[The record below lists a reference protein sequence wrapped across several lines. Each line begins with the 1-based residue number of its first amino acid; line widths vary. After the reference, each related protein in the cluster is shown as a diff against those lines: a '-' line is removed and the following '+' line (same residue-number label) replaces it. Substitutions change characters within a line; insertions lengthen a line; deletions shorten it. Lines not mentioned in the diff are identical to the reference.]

1 MTDEPDIQERVKK
14 VRSVFN
20 ELWPIFLAFF
30 GALIIVAFIAIPDL
44 RNPAL
49 IASISGLFTVVSTIG
64 LAQRGQS

>member
-1 MTDEPDIQERVKK
+1 MEDEPDIQERVKK
-14 VRSVFN
+14 AHAIFN
-20 ELWPIFLAFF
+20 ELWPIFLAIF

>member
-1 MTDEPDIQERVKK
+1 MGDEPDIQERAKK
-14 VRSVFN
+14 LRGVFN
-20 ELWPIFLAFF
+20 ELWPIILAIF
-30 GALIIVAFIAIPDL
+30 GALIIVAFIVIPDL